1 MSAALSRPLFE
12 VGDVIFSLFSSFF
25 IYLFIFNLN
34 SLPAVCSEHMDI
46 LLCVHFLCLLF
57 DLQRILEGDVIPLT
71 FGIRQLQK
79 SVPL

>member
-1 MSAALSRPLFE
+1 
-12 VGDVIFSLFSSFF
+12 
-25 IYLFIFNLN
+25 
-34 SLPAVCSEHMDI
+34 MDI